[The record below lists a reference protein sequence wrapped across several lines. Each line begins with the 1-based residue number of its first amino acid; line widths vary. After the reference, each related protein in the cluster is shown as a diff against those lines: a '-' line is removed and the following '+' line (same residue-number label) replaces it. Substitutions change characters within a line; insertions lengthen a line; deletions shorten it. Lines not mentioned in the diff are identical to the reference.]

1 MMRGQKEK
9 SLFLLDDDVLLEN
22 MLKEMPV
29 EKNLIAINN
38 DVLLDEYQH
47 MASGSFD
54 VIGAAADYFVEHN
67 RTVQLRKR
75 IAAEESALNTRNAE
89 AERQSKIKL
98 CEYAKQLKVQVGTWE
113 KDLEIGLQKARMT
126 AQRIVG
132 ITEGRKRVWQSNMLI
147 RSIIVREQC
156 QIYDLQECMRNL
168 DKLGIDGHETHYMQM
183 EEEVVKL
190 VRHADK
196 LRKQIIL

>member
-1 MMRGQKEK
+1 M
-9 SLFLLDDDVLLEN
+9 
-22 MLKEMPV
+22 
-29 EKNLIAINN
+29 
-38 DVLLDEYQH
+38 
-47 MASGSFD
+47 
-54 VIGAAADYFVEHN
+54 
-67 RTVQLRKR
+67 
-75 IAAEESALNTRNAE
+75 
-89 AERQSKIKL
+89 
-98 CEYAKQLKVQVGTWE
+98 QVGTWE

-132 ITEGRKRVWQSNMLI
+132 ITEGRKRVWQNNILI

-183 EEEVVKL
+183 AEEVVKL
-190 VRHADK
+190 ARHADK